1 MGIGRVGFS
10 VLATLMALP
19 LVASCASEPT
29 ETTAS
34 PTSEGQGQV
43 VRVTS
48 GEKKCDASLYIVK
61 SGTVTITATG
71 VGNLPGSVTLY
82 APKQGAFADQRDQ
95 IIVLAPGATKSM
107 TVELGLGAYE
117 IWCKTVKSDE
127 RVRITAV

>member
-34 PTSEGQGQV
+34 PTSSSQGQV

-48 GEKKCDASLYIVK
+48 GEEQCGASPYIVQG
-61 SGTVTITATG
+61 GTVTITATG
-71 VGNLPGSVTLY
+71 AGSLPTSVTLY
-82 APKQGAFADQRDQ
+82 APKKGAFAEQLDQ
-95 IIVLAPGATKSM
+95 ITVLAPGATKSM
-107 TVELGLGAYE
+107 TIELGLGAYE
-117 IWCKTVKSDE
+117 ISCKTNNSE
-127 RVRITAV
+127 TRSRITAV